1 MSASDRPLCLDHRYG
16 PRVHVLDDAFTR
28 TLLARVGSPA
38 AHPPELL
45 ELVRSFYRLLLARV
59 LAREFPLARRSE
71 PTRMIEHT
79 PLGVWADEGLDPNVE
94 IVIANVLRAGAVPSL
109 AVYEEIGRI
118 LPAKNV
124 RIDHFYFARIADAA
138 GRVIGV
144 DAAGSKIGGPLAGR
158 VLLVPDPMGATGSTV
173 LRVLETYK
181 KRDLGAPSIAVAMHL
196 IVTPESLRLL
206 AKEAPELR
214 VYAGRVDRGMSPP
227 DVLAAMPGVHFD
239 RERGLSDHDYIV
251 PGAGGLGEVLTNSW
265 C

>member
-1 MSASDRPLCLDHRYG
+1 MTDRPLWLDHRYG
-16 PRVHVLDDAFTR
+16 PRVHVLDDAYTR
-28 TLLARVGSPA
+28 TLLARIGSPEV
-38 AHPPELL
+38 HPPELL
-45 ELVRSFYRLLLARV
+45 EMVRSFYRLLLARAV
-59 LAREFPLARRSE
+59 AREFPTAPIDA
-71 PTRMIEHT
+71 PTRMIAHS
-79 PLGVWADEGLDPNVE
+79 PLGRFRGEALDQNVE
-94 IVIANVLRAGAVPSL
+94 VVIANVLRAGAVPSL
-109 AVYEEIGRI
+109 AVYEDLARV

-144 DAAGSKIGGPLAGR
+144 DAAGSKIGGPIAGR
-158 VLLVPDPMGATGSTV
+158 VLLIPDPMGATGSTL

-181 KRDLGAPSIAVAMHL
+181 KRDLGAPSLAIAMHL

-214 VYAGRVDRGMSPP
+214 VYAGRVDRGMSPQ
-227 DVLAAMPGVHFD
+227 DVLAAVPGAHLD
-239 RERGLSDHDYIV
+239 RERGLNEHDYIV